1 MFTGLIEEI
10 GTIIS
15 SEKRGKGVRIK
26 IKAEKI
32 FSDLAIDDSVSVN
45 GACQTV
51 VGISNNVFDIDS
63 VEETLLKTTLG
74 NLSAGNV
81 VNLERALAVGD
92 RLGGHIVQGH
102 VDCVG
107 KVEKIQTVEGGGW
120 LLWISFPEQY
130 KKYVVPVG
138 SICINGVS
146 LTVARVQGAS
156 IMAAIIPHTLA
167 VTTIGSLRVNDKVN
181 IEFDLLAKYIENMVM
196 QKTQSKSVFDDM
208 LQQPTM

>member
-15 SEKRGKGVRIK
+15 SEIRGKGVRIK

-74 NLSAGNV
+74 NLSAGNI

-196 QKTQSKSVFDDM
+196 QKTQSKSVFHAM